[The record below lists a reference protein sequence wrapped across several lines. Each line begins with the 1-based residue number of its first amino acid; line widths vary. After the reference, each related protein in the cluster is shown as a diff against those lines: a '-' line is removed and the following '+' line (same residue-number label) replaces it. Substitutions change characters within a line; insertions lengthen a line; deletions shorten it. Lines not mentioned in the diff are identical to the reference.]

1 MSLLER
7 VNTYVGENLG
17 ERVEIVPWSEEGSL
31 PLYLREPYEYHA
43 TRIHGRD
50 VLLMVVRS
58 TDVPSPAVIAKQSG
72 TVRNR
77 AELEPVVVFPS
88 LSAYN
93 RKRLVERGVSFIVP
107 GNQMYL
113 APLGIDFRERHRT
126 TPIDVQTVQPATQ
139 STIVALL
146 TRRLPEAEYSPSEIA
161 EKLGYSPMTMTR
173 VFRELK
179 AISFGEQEES
189 GRTRRLRIGEADRRE
204 LWTGVLPHLA
214 TPVKRIETVFFPD
227 DSRRAFPVAGMS
239 ALARLTNLAEPR
251 RATIAVDGSLWR
263 SLLTDRGL
271 EEVPSMEESA
281 TMVEVWTYPPQVTDG
296 AVDSLSLYLS
306 LRNSPDERV
315 QGAIT
320 QLLERFPW

>member
-17 ERVEIVPWSEEGSL
+17 ETVEIVPWSEEGSL

-58 TDVPSPAVIAKQSG
+58 TDVPSPAVIAKQTG
-72 TVRNR
+72 TVRDR
-77 AELEPVVVFPS
+77 TGLEPVGVFSS

-113 APLGIDFRERHRT
+113 APLGIDFRERHRAT
-126 TPIDVQTVQPATQ
+126 QGSVQTVQPATQ

-146 TRRLPEAEYSPSEIA
+146 TRRLPEVEYTPSEIA
-161 EKLGYSPMTMTR
+161 VKLGYSPMTMTR

-179 AISFGEQEES
+179 AISFGEQDVT
-189 GRTRRLRIGEADRRE
+189 GRTRLLRIGEAERRE
-204 LWTGVLPHLA
+204 LWTSVLPNLT
-214 TPVKRIETVFFPD
+214 TPVKRMRRCFFRMIPEERFPLRGWRTGTAHRSGGAET
-227 DSRRAFPVAGMS
+227 
-239 ALARLTNLAEPR
+239 E
-251 RATIAVDGSLWR
+251 TIAVDSSLWR

-271 EEVPSMEESA
+271 EKVPSTEESA
-281 TMVEVWTYPPQVTDG
+281 TMVEVWNYPPQVTDG

-306 LRNSPDERV
+306 LRSSPDERV
-315 QGAIT
+315 QGALEH
-320 QLLERFPW
+320 LLEQFSW